1 MADIQPR
8 DYLVGIILFT
18 LIIVGGVQLID
29 RFQSVD
35 SAYIDQDK
43 YNKFNETFNV
53 QNDVQ
58 DSVQNIRNSIV
69 TLKLPAPIEF
79 IATMF
84 LTAFQALMSLF
95 TSLSFMDA
103 VFTGLYTMFG
113 IPSWVSSLLIS
124 LVTIMIVFSIISAIL
139 QRDI

>member
-1 MADIQPR
+1 MADVQPR

-18 LIIVGGVQLID
+18 LIIVGGVSLID
-29 RFQSVD
+29 IFHSAD
-35 SAYIDQDK
+35 SAFVDQDK
-43 YNKFNETFNV
+43 YNKFNETFNIKNEV
-53 QNDVQ
+53 DT
-58 DSVQNIRNSIV
+58 SVQNVRNSIISQN
-69 TLKLPAPIEF
+69 LPAPIEF

-103 VFTGLYTMFG
+103 VFTGLYTVFG
-113 IPSWVSSLLIS
+113 IPAWVSSLLIS